1 MEEEKMIIRFEN
13 VVDVKTIKDKI
24 NESKKEIELLEKT
37 DFSKELELNETNL
50 EKIQQI
56 KKAYRNIVTKD
67 WTYKPLKIV
76 IANPDGTEL
85 AIIN

>member
-37 DFSKELELNETNL
+37 DFLKELELNETNL

-76 IANPDGTEL
+76 ITNPAGAEL

>member
-1 MEEEKMIIRFEN
+1 MLIRFEN
-13 VVDVKTIKDKI
+13 VIDTNALKEKITEIKKQI
-24 NESKKEIELLEKT
+24 QLLEET
-37 DFSKELELNETNL
+37 DFSKESELNENSL
-50 EKIQQI
+50 KEMREI
-56 KKAYRNIVTKD
+56 KKAYTNIVTKD